1 MPLLVAG
8 TNGVIALKI
17 AKITGSP
24 ICYSQIDRYPDGEKY
39 FRFACD
45 VRGEDVVIFNSMHPN
60 PDEILFETILIAETA
75 YQSGAESVSC
85 VFPYFAYARS
95 IEKVRGE
102 ATPIHSIVKILR
114 NAGIRRIYTVD
125 FHLQENVFGVEHH
138 DLSGMEKLAEYCL
151 EEFSDSFT
159 VIAPDEK
166 AVYWAN
172 RFARKTDSE
181 VIALRKIRID
191 AENVIVDPVRLELEG
206 DVVIVDDIIS
216 TGGTVCQAARIAKK
230 AGCRRVFAACT
241 HAILAGDA
249 MMRILESGI
258 EDVVAT
264 DTILSPVSHVSVAE
278 TIAAA
283 LNF

>member
-1 MPLLVAG
+1 MPVLVAG
-8 TNGVIALKI
+8 TNGVMALKVT
-17 AKITGSP
+17 KITGFP

-45 VRGEDVVIFNSMHPN
+45 VSGEDVIIFNSMHPN

-85 VFPYFAYARS
+85 VFPYFAYARNAES
-95 IEKVRGE
+95 VRGE
-102 ATPIHSIVKILR
+102 ATPIHAIVKMLK
-114 NAGIRRIYTVD
+114 NAGIKRICTVD
-125 FHLQENVFGVEHH
+125 FHLQKNVFGIEHT
-138 DLSGMEKLAEYCL
+138 DISGMEKLAEYCL

-166 AVYWAN
+166 AVYWAKK
-172 RFARKTDSE
+172 FAEKSDSE

-191 AENVIVDPVRLELEG
+191 AENVIIDPVKLALEG
-206 DVVIVDDIIS
+206 DVVIVDDIVS

-258 EDVVAT
+258 EGVVAT